1 MSPHSN
7 APAEPP
13 PSASG
18 ATRAHDEWLDA
29 SGLEQARGIRE
40 RRISS
45 EELVRG
51 YLARIERRNPEL
63 QAFVEVA
70 YLRAPRWAREK
81 DALTRKSSDLPMFHG
96 VPLGIKDMGL
106 VRGFRAQFGA
116 RSLRYFWPP
125 LDDYSVRA
133 LKAAGFV
140 VIGKLATSEV
150 GAMPVTEPDIHPPTR
165 NPWNLEYTPGGSSGG
180 SAAAV
185 AAGLLPLAHGS
196 DGGGS
201 VRIPAALCGLFG
213 IKPSRGRIRNAY
225 GRDDVRLLYTCGALT
240 RTVEDA
246 AAMLDAMN
254 NGERPSIAFQW
265 ALRRPVPPL
274 RVRFSASS
282 PFGEAHPEH
291 VAAMQRV
298 LGVLEQLGHSIEEAP
313 PINGTLD
320 DFLPLWQTL
329 VATAPLFRAK
339 VQPVTRWL
347 IDGAR
352 GRTPAEIAKIHDF
365 AEAKVLTAFGDADIW
380 VSPTTLVPA
389 PRIGAWNTLP
399 PAAAF
404 TAAAGLAGFTAPFN
418 ITGQPACSLPAGLN
432 SEGLPIGVQLVARRG
447 EDGQLLAL
455 AQALEQAL
463 GLKLRPPGV
472 S

>member
-1 MSPHSN
+1 MSTQSDAQP
-7 APAEPP
+7 EPP
-13 PSASG
+13 LSA
-18 ATRAHDEWLDA
+18 AKNDRDEWLDA

-40 RRISS
+40 RRVSS

-51 YLARIERRNPEL
+51 YLARIERRNPAL

-70 YLRAPRWAREK
+70 YQRAPRWARAK
-81 DALTRKSSDLPMFHG
+81 DALTRKSRSLPPFHG

-116 RSLRYFWPP
+116 RSLRFLWPP

-133 LKAAGFV
+133 LRSAGFV
-140 VIGKLATSEV
+140 MIGKLATSEV

-165 NPWNLEYTPGGSSGG
+165 NPWNLDHTPGGSSGG

-213 IKPSRGRIRNAY
+213 VKPSRGRIRNAY
-225 GRDDVRLLYTCGALT
+225 GRDDARLLYSCGAIT
-240 RTVEDA
+240 RTVDDA

-254 NGERPSIAFQW
+254 NAERPALAFQL
-265 ALRRPVPPL
+265 ALMQPVPRL
-274 RVRFSASS
+274 RVRFAANS
-282 PFGEAHPEH
+282 PFAEAHPEH

-298 LGVLEQLGHSIEEAP
+298 LSVLEQLGHHIEEAP
-313 PINGTLD
+313 AINGTID
-320 DFLPLWQTL
+320 DFLPLWQVL
-329 VATAPLFRAK
+329 VASAPLFRSK
-339 VQPVTRWL
+339 VQPVTGWL

-352 GRTPAEIAKIHDF
+352 GRKPAAVADLHDL
-365 AEAKVLTAFGDADIW
+365 AAAKVEAAFGDAEIW

-389 PRIGAWNTLP
+389 PRIGAWRSLP
-399 PAAAF
+399 PSAAF

-418 ITGQPACSLPAGLN
+418 ITGQPACSLPAGLS

-447 EDGQLLAL
+447 QDGLLLAV
-455 AQALEQAL
+455 ARAVENAL
-463 GLKLRPPGV
+463 GLNLRPPTWTT
-472 S
+472 